1 MKELIDKLE
10 REIKGNNTMLLKNR
24 AENPAELKAY
34 SIGLADALEMIK
46 EYEESKLKV
55 GEKYFVI
62 YHDKH
67 TGEAI
72 PYKMT
77 LYKISET
84 KNGKNFCFARNPPD
98 GPDVVLHSK
107 VGIKSRVFNSQ
118 EEAQAGVQPFLLS
131 LQK

>member
-72 PYKMT
+72 PYKMM

-131 LQK
+131 LHK